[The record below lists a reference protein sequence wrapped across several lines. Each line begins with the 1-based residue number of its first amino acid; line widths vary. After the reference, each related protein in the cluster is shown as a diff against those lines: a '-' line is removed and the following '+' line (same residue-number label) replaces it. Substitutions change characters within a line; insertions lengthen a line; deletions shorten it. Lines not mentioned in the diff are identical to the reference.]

1 MPRISKVKKKAVKT
15 KTKTVIKPKIKSA
28 NKIKETN
35 KGPIKISKTYIPKD
49 TEKYMCEK
57 HKVFFRMKLQEWRK
71 ELVKSNNDAL
81 YNGSMDDNSI
91 SADIVDQ
98 ANSYTDKNVEMKA
111 INRQIK
117 LISEIDK
124 ALFRIK
130 LNEWKKE
137 LIKANNEALYN
148 GSMDDNNI
156 SADLVDQASSY
167 IDKNVE
173 MKAINRQIKLIS
185 EIDKA
190 LRRIMDDTYGYCLDT
205 AEPIGLKRLMARP
218 VAKYTIAAQ
227 EKHEKDEKVHAD
239 D

>member
-1 MPRISKVKKKAVKT
+1 MPKTTRVKKKVSKKVKT
-15 KTKTVIKPKIKSA
+15 PSKPKVVKAIKA
-28 NKIKETN
+28 KEIS
-35 KGPIKISKTYIPKD
+35 KSPIRISKTYIPKD

-57 HKVFFRMKLQEWRK
+57 HKVYFRSKLQAWRK
-71 ELVKSNNDAL
+71 ELMKANNEAL
-81 YNGSMDDNSI
+81 QTGSMDDNSI

-98 ANSYTDKNVEMKA
+98 ASSYTDKNVEMKA

-124 ALFRIK
+124 ALARIR
-130 LNEWKKE
+130 E
-137 LIKANNEALYN
+137 
-148 GSMDDNNI
+148 
-156 SADLVDQASSY
+156 
-167 IDKNVE
+167 
-173 MKAINRQIKLIS
+173 
-185 EIDKA
+185 
-190 LRRIMDDTYGYCLDT
+190 DTYGYCLDT

>member
-1 MPRISKVKKKAVKT
+1 
-15 KTKTVIKPKIKSA
+15 
-28 NKIKETN
+28 
-35 KGPIKISKTYIPKD
+35 
-49 TEKYMCEK
+49 MCEK

-130 LNEWKKE
+130 
-137 LIKANNEALYN
+137 
-148 GSMDDNNI
+148 DN
-156 SADLVDQASSY
+156 
-167 IDKNVE
+167 
-173 MKAINRQIKLIS
+173 
-185 EIDKA
+185 
-190 LRRIMDDTYGYCLDT
+190 TYGYCSH
-205 AEPIGLKRLMARP
+205 R
-218 VAKYTIAAQ
+218 
-227 EKHEKDEKVHAD
+227 
-239 D
+239 

>member
-1 MPRISKVKKKAVKT
+1 MPKTAKAKKKVSKPKT
-15 KTKTVIKPKIKSA
+15 KVASKPKKTAASPA
-28 NKIKETN
+28 KKV
-35 KGPIKISKTYIPKD
+35 PIKISKTYVPKE

-57 HKVFFRMKLQEWRK
+57 HKV
-71 ELVKSNNDAL
+71 
-81 YNGSMDDNSI
+81 Y
-91 SADIVDQ
+91 
-98 ANSYTDKNVEMKA
+98 
-111 INRQIK
+111 
-117 LISEIDK
+117 
-124 ALFRIK
+124 FRIR
-130 LNEWKKE
+130 LTEWKKE

-156 SADLVDQASSY
+156 SADIVDQANSY
-167 IDKNVE
+167 IDSNVE

-227 EKHEKDEKVHAD
+227 EKHEKEEKVHAD